1 MQNSIRS
8 HIQSERQKHIYVYM
22 YRHTGLR
29 LIFVRQ
35 SRESGYA
42 YFTTFATHFHEFLR
56 YAMCVRNIYNR
67 QKKMILRE
75 KNKNV

>member
-8 HIQSERQKHIYVYM
+8 HKQPGRQKHIYVYM
-22 YRHTGLR
+22 YRHTGLH
-29 LIFVRQ
+29 LTFVRQ

-56 YAMCVRNIYNR
+56 YMQCVSGIYITDKR
-67 QKKMILRE
+67 K
-75 KNKNV
+75 